1 MIQELNEIAT
11 QLDLQTDL
19 IDDIKNIQL
28 DLREDFGVIF
38 DAIVEGNGLLNQIKN
53 SIDQTNLNTPAP
65 PTLPT
70 PPTPAPG
77 QGGGGGEGQGGAG
90 FLGSNFLNQLSLP
103 LPGGARI
110 FGVGTLIQDVF
121 SKNIKGINK
130 FTSVIG
136 LSAATALTMNRAFVA
151 FSKELGTTP
160 GQAARIYASAVGSSI
175 TTALTTG
182 RILTPG
188 DITSIQSAISQ
199 EFGSI
204 ISTELATQFAAA
216 AQDLGITVDEFVK
229 LERTLQ
235 GTGRGTRETI
245 DRFRRVGLNGRVAA
259 QELNKNA
266 TAVARAGGEFNSFIV
281 EGIKNAKKL
290 GLEFSQ
296 IEKTLTGF
304 ATDFEG
310 TVDSFANLR
319 AVLPGFSADFNELFS
334 TALYGST
341 DDYVE
346 LIRNGL
352 LGSGVSDISQ
362 LNRLQVAQLEKTT
375 GFTGEQL
382 GRILA
387 GQDAG
392 MTMAESLDT
401 ERNSLLTYILRA
413 IGGLAGASFAG
424 GISRS
429 MATATRRATSGALLG
444 GTRRVA
450 GSAIAR
456 SALTRGAIGLAAR
469 GAGLAAGATPLGLSL
484 LAGSFLLPKLLE
496 PLFKREGE
504 VDDGII
510 QNGKIISTDP
520 ADTLIATKTPEELTS
535 TTQEVNIDLSKLERK
550 LDEINMTLQRNKKV
564 EITGIDT
571 GLESLQQRTIRNY

>member
-1 MIQELNEIAT
+1 MIRQLNQLIRQNEAQTAALT
-11 QLDLQTDL
+11 QLASG
-19 IDDIKNIQL
+19 IQQ
-28 DLREDFGVIF
+28 
-38 DAIVEGNGLLNQIKN
+38 LNQSTRQSNVNIPTTP
-53 SIDQTNLNTPAP
+53 DQGNV
-65 PTLPT
+65 
-70 PPTPAPG
+70 
-77 QGGGGGEGQGGAG
+77 GGGFERGAG

-136 LSAATALTMNRAFVA
+136 LSAATALTMNRAFVN

-182 RILTPG
+182 RILGFG

-245 DRFRRVGLNGRVAA
+245 DRFRRVGINGRVAA

-266 TAVARAGGEFNSFIV
+266 TAVARAGGEFNSFIL
-281 EGIKNAKKL
+281 EGIKNAKEL

-341 DDYVE
+341 EDYVE

-362 LNRLQVAQLEKTT
+362 LNRLQIAELEKTT
-375 GFTGEQL
+375 GFTGDQL

-401 ERNSLLTYILRA
+401 ERNSLLNAILGA
-413 IGGLAGASFAG
+413 IGALTTASLVAGFSG
-424 GISRS
+424 RMGRSVSRS
-429 MATATRRATSGALLG
+429 IQTGLLRG
-444 GTRRVA
+444 VGSIA
-450 GSAIAR
+450 GKTIAKNV
-456 SALTRGAIGLAAR
+456 LTRGAITLA
-469 GAGLAAGATPLGLSL
+469 GGAAGFASGAIPIAAASVGGGLLLSKLGTSL
-484 LAGSFLLPKLLE
+484 FE
-496 PLFKREGE
+496 RDGE

>member
-1 MIQELNEIAT
+1 MIRQLNQLIRQNEAQTAALT
-11 QLDLQTDL
+11 QLASGIEQ
-19 IDDIKNIQL
+19 
-28 DLREDFGVIF
+28 
-38 DAIVEGNGLLNQIKN
+38 LNQSTRQSN
-53 SIDQTNLNTPAP
+53 VNV
-65 PTLPT
+65 PTT
-70 PPTPAPG
+70 PG
-77 QGGGGGEGQGGAG
+77 QGNDGGGFERGAG

-245 DRFRRVGLNGRVAA
+245 DRFRRVGINGRVAA

-362 LNRLQVAQLEKTT
+362 LNRLQVAELEKTT
-375 GFTGEQL
+375 GFTGDQL

-401 ERNSLLTYILRA
+401 ERNSLLEMILGA
-413 IGGLAGASFAG
+413 IGGLTGASLAG

-429 MATATRRATSGALLG
+429 MATATRRKTSRALLG
-444 GTRRVA
+444 AAGGTAAR
-450 GSAIAR
+450 GTIA
-456 SALTRGAIGLAAR
+456 RGAIGLAAR

-496 PLFKREGE
+496 RFFKREGE

>member
-19 IDDIKNIQL
+19 IDEIKNIQL
-28 DLREDFGVIF
+28 DLRQDFGVIF

-77 QGGGGGEGQGGAG
+77 QGGGGEGQGGAG

-136 LSAATALTMNRAFVA
+136 LAAATALTMNRAFVA

-245 DRFRRVGLNGRVAA
+245 DRFRRVGINGRVAA

-375 GFTGEQL
+375 GFTGDQL

-401 ERNSLLTYILRA
+401 ERNSLLTSILGA
-413 IGGLAGASFAG
+413 IGALTGASLAG

-429 MATATRRATSGALLG
+429 MATAASTRVGALG
-444 GTRRVA
+444 GTAAR
-450 GSAIAR
+450 GTIAR
-456 SALTRGAIGLAAR
+456 GATGLAAR
-469 GAGLAAGATPLGLSL
+469 GAGLVAGATPLGLSL
-484 LAGSFLLPKLLE
+484 IAGSFLLPKLLE
-496 PLFKREGE
+496 LLLKRDGE

-550 LDEINMTLQRNKKV
+550 LDEINMTLKRDKKV